1 MDRYKTIINRKNIII
16 LVSILIVCAG
26 MFLFRQ
32 VEDTGFTGLHDSRK
46 ALETYIDVYGGTD
59 FATAYNMALEDRK
72 NNYSDKV
79 MRMVCDKLEYLSGY
93 EAYVDS
99 IISNAETMSR
109 RKLFATQGGYRLKN
123 IIRTMQDYQRIKDT
137 VLIFDNDRGIEAF
150 FEYKALYYF
159 IAAAMLTVVMMMVEF
174 NSSKSRNIT
183 YYCPDGR
190 GRLGISH
197 LVQLFVMQLLVSAVI
212 YAVVF
217 LEAFAVYGA
226 CDLSAPI
233 QSTELFKDYTFAV
246 SRGEYILI
254 NYVQLFII
262 VYMLSLVLW
271 VFLNSC
277 NASSLGIIALCMLM
291 GVEVLLYVNIEPKS
305 RWELLRKINVVNLLY
320 VPGLNTRYANADI
333 FGVPFSFIG
342 VIIVCSA
349 ILITAFSIAGVLM
362 EAYRK
367 PVEEYPS
374 GIKGQLAK
382 KLHDIASKSTV
393 FIKELYK
400 PLITRKALVI
410 GLFFYVTAICFI
422 NDSKVHI
429 GDNQISDDKM
439 FMEIGEKGVAGLRE
453 KYEELD
459 AQITQILDDMST
471 ADSRLAI
478 GEITED
484 EYMSI
489 YTRYMEVENKK
500 TVKLRL
506 QNKLSYLEEVEA
518 VYGIQAVVIPENGYN
533 NAIGKGSIKRE
544 LIIGILFTVAIWV
557 IVVDYFA
564 YERALNSG
572 ELFYMMKKGG
582 TWLYAKRIL
591 VCLTLTVIMF
601 LLVYGYDIARV
612 LRWYD
617 MPFSGA
623 SAMNLSFMGDSGY
636 TGSIKGYAVLLI
648 FERLAA
654 GIAVCLCAAAF
665 SIRFGQKA
673 QAGVIPAVGTAVMA
687 VLLAF
692 SKVWLISMLAG
703 FTLVTV
709 VMAAAGGRMWC
720 RRWE

>member
-1 MDRYKTIINRKNIII
+1 M
-16 LVSILIVCAG
+16 
-26 MFLFRQ
+26 
-32 VEDTGFTGLHDSRK
+32 H
-46 ALETYIDVYGGTD
+46 
-59 FATAYNMALEDRK
+59 
-72 NNYSDKV
+72 
-79 MRMVCDKLEYLSGY
+79 
-93 EAYVDS
+93 
-99 IISNAETMSR
+99 
-109 RKLFATQGGYRLKN
+109 
-123 IIRTMQDYQRIKDT
+123 
-137 VLIFDNDRGIEAF
+137 
-150 FEYKALYYF
+150 
-159 IAAAMLTVVMMMVEF
+159 
-174 NSSKSRNIT
+174 
-183 YYCPDGR
+183 
-190 GRLGISH
+190 
-197 LVQLFVMQLLVSAVI
+197 
-212 YAVVF
+212 
-217 LEAFAVYGA
+217 
-226 CDLSAPI
+226 
-233 QSTELFKDYTFAV
+233 
-246 SRGEYILI
+246 
-254 NYVQLFII
+254 
-262 VYMLSLVLW
+262 
-271 VFLNSC
+271 
-277 NASSLGIIALCMLM
+277 
-291 GVEVLLYVNIEPKS
+291 
-305 RWELLRKINVVNLLY
+305 ELL
-320 VPGLNTRYANADI
+320 
-333 FGVPFSFIG
+333 
-342 VIIVCSA
+342 
-349 ILITAFSIAGVLM
+349 
-362 EAYRK
+362 
-367 PVEEYPS
+367 
-374 GIKGQLAK
+374 
-382 KLHDIASKSTV
+382 SKSTV

-439 FMEIGEKGVAGLRE
+439 FIEIGEKGVAGLRE

-471 ADSRLAI
+471 ADSRLAT

-489 YTRYMEVENKK
+489 YIRYMEVENKN

>member
-109 RKLFATQGGYRLKN
+109 RKLFAIQGGYRLKN
-123 IIRTMQDYQRIKDT
+123 IIRTMQDYRRIKDT
-137 VLIFDNDRGIEAF
+137 VLVFDNDRGMEAF
-150 FEYKALYYF
+150 FGYKALYYF
-159 IAAAMLTVVMMMVEF
+159 IAAAMLAVVMMMVEF
-174 NSSKSRNIT
+174 NSSKSCNIT

-233 QSTELFKDYTFAV
+233 QSTELFKDYTFVV

-342 VIIVCSA
+342 VIVVCSA

-362 EAYRK
+362 ETYRK

-374 GIKGQLAK
+374 GIKGRLAK
-382 KLHDIASKSTV
+382 KLHEISSKSTV

-429 GDNQISDDKM
+429 GDNQLRDDNM

-471 ADSRLAI
+471 ADSRLAT

-489 YTRYMEVENKK
+489 YIRYMEVENKK
-500 TVKLRL
+500 NVKLRL
-506 QNKLSYLEEVEA
+506 QNKLSYLEEIEA
-518 VYGIQAVVIPENGYN
+518 IYGIQAVVIPENGYN

-544 LIIGILFTVAIWV
+544 LIIGILFTIAIWV

-582 TWLYAKRIL
+582 TWLYARRIL

-601 LLVYGYDIARV
+601 LLVYGYDVARV
-612 LRWYD
+612 LRWYE

-648 FERLAA
+648 FERLAV

-673 QAGVIPAVGTAVMA
+673 QTGVIPAVGTAVMA

-703 FTLVTV
+703 FTLVMV
-709 VMAAAGGRMWC
+709 AMAAAGGRMWS

>member
-123 IIRTMQDYQRIKDT
+123 IIRTMQDYRRIKDT
-137 VLIFDNDRGIEAF
+137 VLVFDNDRGMEAF
-150 FEYKALYYF
+150 FGYKALYYF
-159 IAAAMLTVVMMMVEF
+159 IAAAMLAVVMMMVEF

-233 QSTELFKDYTFAV
+233 QSTELFKDYTFGV

-342 VIIVCSA
+342 VIVVCSA

-362 EAYRK
+362 ETYRK

-374 GIKGQLAK
+374 GIKGRLAK
-382 KLHDIASKSTV
+382 KLHEISSKSTV

-429 GDNQISDDKM
+429 GDNQLRDDNM

-471 ADSRLAI
+471 ADSRLAT

-489 YTRYMEVENKK
+489 YIRYMEVENKK
-500 TVKLRL
+500 NVKLRL
-506 QNKLSYLEEVEA
+506 QNKLSYLEEIEA

-582 TWLYAKRIL
+582 TWLYARRIL

-612 LRWYD
+612 LRWYE
-617 MPFSGA
+617 MPFSVA

-703 FTLVTV
+703 FTLVMV
-709 VMAAAGGRMWC
+709 AMAAAGGRMWS